1 MIAKKS
7 PKADL
12 EKKRFAFFQIGL
24 IIAGSA
30 CLAAFEYTTVQMEE
44 PQYVYEDNREVI
56 DVIPELPED
65 PIQKPQKTQKVTAM
79 SEEINVVKNEVIE
92 GDPVKVDKYQKIVI
106 EEGEGDDC
114 IGCDY
119 TYVDL
124 EPDEILPVSE
134 VEPEF
139 PGGPAAM
146 AGFIQKNINLPDN
159 LSVLDQG
166 TVYVEFVVNKDG
178 SIEQANVV
186 GKVSPDVDKAA
197 LNVVRNMPNWKP
209 GEQAG
214 KTVRVRYTVPIK
226 VILE

>member
-56 DVIPELPED
+56 DVIPELPEN
-65 PIQKPQKTQKVTAM
+65 PIEKPQKMPKVTAI
-79 SEEINVVKNEVIE
+79 SEEIKVVKHEVIE
-92 GDPVKVDKYQKIVI
+92 GDPIDVKRTQKITF
-106 EEGEGDDC
+106 EEGEGEEC
-114 IGCDY
+114 IDCDY
-119 TYVDL
+119 
-124 EPDEILPVSE
+124 SW
-134 VEPEF
+134 VEPTEPIIDVPDVEPLF
-139 PGGPAAM
+139 PGGAAAM
-146 AGFIQKNINLPDN
+146 AGYIRDNINLPND
-159 LSVLDQG
+159 LSTFDQG
-166 TVYVEFVVNKDG
+166 TVYVQFVVNKDG

-209 GEQAG
+209 GKQAG